1 MIDILNYTQEFFA
14 TGPTLSEIKE
24 EIVHYDT
31 FEQEM
36 KNLKPIML
44 LGPIELD
51 TGMTFTYLSMCSKI
65 MSKTVTQSQ
74 KMHS

>member
-1 MIDILNYTQEFFA
+1 MIDILNCTQEFFA

-36 KNLKPIML
+36 KNFKPIML
-44 LGPIELD
+44 LGPIELH
-51 TGMTFTYLSMCSKI
+51 TGMTFSYLSMYSKI
-65 MSKTVTQSQ
+65 ISKIVTQSQ